1 MKDMA
6 LLVRDIWSINSMG
19 CRSRELLQHMVHCW
33 KHKDK
38 ESRSVSLQKTFL
50 EQIEYHPRKGAHR
63 FVAIKRDSIYD
74 GMKASLERGNT
85 KAHR

>member
-1 MKDMA
+1 MHRWIDDMKDMA

-50 EQIEYHPRKGAHR
+50 EQI
-63 FVAIKRDSIYD
+63 
-74 GMKASLERGNT
+74 KATSKKSSAQFCSNKET
-85 KAHR
+85 FDI

>member
-1 MKDMA
+1 MMHRWIDDMKDMA

-50 EQIEYHPRKGAHR
+50 EP
-63 FVAIKRDSIYD
+63 IKAPSKKRSAQFCSNKETFDV
-74 GMKASLERGNT
+74 
-85 KAHR
+85 

>member
-50 EQIEYHPRKGAHR
+50 EQIKAPSK
-63 FVAIKRDSIYD
+63 KRSAQFCSSKETFDI
-74 GMKASLERGNT
+74 
-85 KAHR
+85 

>member
-1 MKDMA
+1 MMHRWIDDMKDMA

-50 EQIEYHPRKGAHR
+50 EQIKAPSKKTSAQFCSNKER
-63 FVAIKRDSIYD
+63 FDI
-74 GMKASLERGNT
+74 
-85 KAHR
+85 